1 VGGGVQR
8 VLRASGRPSM
18 GGGEAGDGDVG
29 TGEAGTEQGRGG
41 VAAAAMCL
49 SPVGHRERD
58 ALVLVLCL
66 GPGGP
71 ECLGLVGARMLY
83 LGQLCITNT

>member
-1 VGGGVQR
+1 
-8 VLRASGRPSM
+8 VL
-18 GGGEAGDGDVG
+18 AGDGDVG

-58 ALVLVLCL
+58 ALVQSSWCCASDLGGARMS
-66 GPGGP
+66 GPG
-71 ECLGLVGARMLY
+71 GARMLY
-83 LGQLCITNT
+83 LGQLCLTNT